1 MTEGTFGKC
10 EDLLRRDPIH
20 VDLLFE
26 YSLSITMV
34 ESAVA
39 ERVLPTA
46 VPLVRP
52 DFGRSGQFV
61 VRRRS

>member
-1 MTEGTFGKC
+1 MTEGPFGES

-26 YSLSITMV
+26 NSLSITMV
-34 ESAVA
+34 EAAVP
-39 ERVLPTA
+39 ERVLPTT

-52 DFGRSGQFV
+52 GFGRSGQLV
-61 VRRRS
+61 V